1 MTASLRLHELAL
13 NAITEMVSVLGE
25 DEVYRMVNA
34 AWCRVVGCRPEQII
48 GHTVRAVFPDGVD
61 PERRYAVRD
70 CLRSNQPI
78 TVRGPF
84 GLPRMAGRLF
94 EATYSPY
101 GVDESGV
108 RCVVIVTRDI
118 TEAESRRAALAT
130 SDAYLRRTL
139 NATGD
144 AIFAA
149 DATDPDVPVRFI
161 NQQMLT
167 MWGMPEALAE
177 SLTPR
182 QIMAYLAPLFLD
194 AEHEL
199 QRIRHIVANN
209 LTQEDVITLRDGR
222 TLRRRCVAST
232 DQVQGGTVR
241 VWSFRDITLET
252 EAMRRVQQSEAETR
266 ELLDAFPGSIAVLD
280 ETLRYSYVNPR
291 ALVMLGMSRDQ
302 VLGKSVA
309 ELRGPQ
315 RADEVAA
322 LCQRALKGEVI
333 AYEVGFADVTLQ
345 VTLCGGLS
353 ARTGRPQFY
362 GFGEDIST
370 RKLAERALVAA
381 RDEAERANRA
391 KSQFLSHMSHEL
403 RTPLHAIMG
412 FAQVVTAEGALPP
425 ALRRAVDEIT
435 RGGRHLLQLVNDVLD
450 LQGVEAGNLEVELA
464 PLALAPLVRE
474 CVDLMQPLAA
484 TRGVALVAPAVAP
497 GAALHAMADATRLR
511 QVLLNL
517 LGNAIK
523 YNHKGGSVALHSQA
537 QAGRV
542 RLTVADTGI
551 GLSEDEQARL
561 FTPFD
566 RLHAAAGTVE
576 GAGIGL
582 ALSRQLMQAMGGE
595 IGVTSQPGQGSQF
608 WIELAPP
615 APAAM
620 ADRLAAATMA
630 ATAIA
635 PASFPPGPWQVLYIE
650 DNEVNIVLMEAMLSR
665 MPGLTL
671 TTEMQPEAG
680 LARAQSEPPD
690 LILLDIQLPVM
701 SGFQVL
707 QHLRASATTRD
718 IPVIAVSANA
728 MPGDIEGGL
737 AAGFADYITKPV
749 DLAALLTAVRKALAG
764 LRRPAP

>member
-1 MTASLRLHELAL
+1 MSAALRLHELAF

-34 AWCRVVGCRPEQII
+34 AWCRVVGCTPEQII

-70 CLRSNQPI
+70 CLRSSQPV
-78 TVRGPF
+78 TVRGPL
-84 GLPRMAGRLF
+84 GVPRLAGRLF

-108 RCVVIVTRDI
+108 RCVVVVTRDI
-118 TEAESRRAALAT
+118 TDAESRRAALAT

-144 AIFAA
+144 AIFAS
-149 DATDPDVPVRFI
+149 DAADPDVPVRFV

-177 SLTPR
+177 GLTPR
-182 QIMAYLAPLFLD
+182 QILAHSAPLFLD
-194 AEHEL
+194 AEYEL
-199 QRIRHIVANN
+199 QRIRHIVANK
-209 LTQEDVITLRDGR
+209 LTQDDVITLRDGR

-232 DQVQGGTVR
+232 DQVHGDTVR

-252 EAMRRVQQSEAETR
+252 EALRRIQQAEAQTR

-280 ETLRYSYVNPR
+280 ERLRYTYVNPR
-291 ALVMLGMSRDQ
+291 ALAMLGLSRDQ
-302 VLGKSVA
+302 VLGKSVV

-322 LCQRALKGEVI
+322 LCQRALRGEVV
-333 AYEVGFADVTLQ
+333 AYEVEFADATLQ

-370 RKLAERALVAA
+370 RKQAELALVAA
-381 RDEAERANRA
+381 RDDAERANRA

-412 FAQVVTAEGALPP
+412 FAQVVTVDDAAPLAP
-425 ALRRAVDEIT
+425 AQRRAIDEIA

-450 LQGVEAGNLEVELA
+450 LQGVEAGSLEVELV
-464 PLALAPLVRE
+464 PLALAPLVQE
-474 CVDLMQPLAA
+474 CVNLMQPLAA
-484 TRGVALVAPAVAP
+484 TRGVTLSALTVAP

-523 YNHKGGSVALHSQA
+523 YNHQGGSVALHSRA

-542 RLTVADTGI
+542 RITVADTGV
-551 GLSEDEQARL
+551 GLSADEQARL

-595 IGVTSQPGQGSQF
+595 IGVSSQPGQGSQF
-608 WIELAPP
+608 WIELPQP
-615 APAAM
+615 APAAI
-620 ADRLAAATMA
+620 AAAKKA
-630 ATAIA
+630 PTALA
-635 PASFPPGPWQVLYIE
+635 PASFPPGPWHVLYIE

-665 MPGLTL
+665 VPGLTL
-671 TTEMQPEAG
+671 VSEMQPEAG
-680 LARAQSEPPD
+680 LARAKRQLPD

-707 QHLRASATTRD
+707 QHLRASASTRD

-749 DLAALLTAVRKALAG
+749 NLATLLDAVRRALAG
-764 LRRPAP
+764 LPRPAA

>member
-1 MTASLRLHELAL
+1 MSAALRLHELAF

-34 AWCRVVGCRPEQII
+34 AWCRVVGCTPEQII

-61 PERRYAVRD
+61 PERRDAVRD
-70 CLRSNQPI
+70 CLRSKQPI

-84 GLPRMAGRLF
+84 GLPRLEGRLF

-108 RCVVIVTRDI
+108 RCVVVVTRDI
-118 TEAESRRAALAT
+118 TEAEVRRVKLAT

-144 AIFAA
+144 AIFAS
-149 DATDPDVPVRFI
+149 DAADPDVPVRFV

-177 SLTPR
+177 GLTPR
-182 QIMAYLAPLFLD
+182 QILAHSAPLFLD
-194 AEHEL
+194 AEYEL
-199 QRIRHIVANN
+199 QRIRHIVANK
-209 LTQEDVITLRDGR
+209 LTQDDVITLRDGR

-232 DQVQGGTVR
+232 DQVHGDTVR

-252 EAMRRVQQSEAETR
+252 EAMRRVQQTEAETR

-280 ETLRYSYVNPR
+280 ERLRYTYVNPR
-291 ALVMLGMSRDQ
+291 ALAMLGLSRDQ
-302 VLGKSVA
+302 VLGKSVV

-322 LCQRALKGEVI
+322 LCQRALRGEVV
-333 AYEVGFADVTLQ
+333 AYEVEFADATLQ

-370 RKLAERALVAA
+370 RKQAELALVAA
-381 RDEAERANRA
+381 RDDAERANRA

-412 FAQVVTAEGALPP
+412 FAQVVTADGAAPLAP
-425 ALRRAVDEIT
+425 AQRRAIDEIA

-450 LQGVEAGNLEVELA
+450 LQGVEAGSLEVKLA
-464 PLALAPLVRE
+464 PLALAPLVQE

-484 TRGVALVAPAVAP
+484 TRGVTLSALTVAP

-523 YNHKGGSVALHSQA
+523 YNRKGGSVTLHGQA

-542 RLTVADTGI
+542 RLTVADTGA
-551 GLSEDEQARL
+551 GLSAEEQARL

-595 IGVTSQPGQGSQF
+595 IGVASEPGQGSQF
-608 WIELAPP
+608 WCELAQP

-620 ADRLAAATMA
+620 AARMTA
-630 ATAIA
+630 ATAVA

-665 MPGLTL
+665 VPGLTL
-671 TTEMQPEAG
+671 VSEMQPEAG
-680 LARAQSEPPD
+680 LARARRELPD

-749 DLAALLTAVRKALAG
+749 DLAALLDAVRKALAG
-764 LRRPAP
+764 LPRPAP